1 MKRISILY
9 AAVGIGIFAI
19 AISAVAQNQFK
30 LGVVDTQKVFEGY
43 KSAKAADEV
52 LKTAEDKLRAQ
63 LEDVRE
69 QILTMEE
76 RLTKQK
82 LFLEDPETE
91 SMEED
96 IRLKKQEYQREL
108 EMGQQSILAKQKEL
122 VEPILKEIE
131 TLIKEIGK
139 NGGYNLILEKRLVT
153 LYVDP
158 SYDLTESVTQTLNE
172 RYEETNSSEPSE
184 KDAEKSETPQ

>member
-9 AAVGIGIFAI
+9 LAVAIGIFVFAI
-19 AISAVAQNQFK
+19 GAVAQNQFK

-43 KSAKAADEV
+43 KRAKAAEEV

-69 QILTMEE
+69 EIRTMEE

-82 LFLEDPETE
+82 LFLPDPETE
-91 SMEED
+91 SIEND
-96 IRLKKQEYQREL
+96 IRMRKQEYQREL
-108 EMGQQSILAKQKEL
+108 EIGQESILAKQKEL

-139 NGGYNLILEKRLVT
+139 DGGYNLILEKRLVT

-158 SYDLTESVTQTLNE
+158 SYDLTENVIQTLNE
-172 RYEETNSSEPSE
+172 QYDEANPLEPSE
-184 KDAEKSETPQ
+184 KNAEKSETPQ

>member
-9 AAVGIGIFAI
+9 ATVGIGIFAI

-76 RLTKQK
+76 RLTKHK

-91 SMEED
+91 SIEND
-96 IRLKKQEYQREL
+96 IRLKKQQYQREL

-122 VEPILKEIE
+122 VEPILNEIE

-139 NGGYNLILEKRLVT
+139 NGAYNLILEKRLVT

>member
-91 SMEED
+91 SIEND
-96 IRLKKQEYQREL
+96 IRLKKQQYQREL

-122 VEPILKEIE
+122 VEPILNEIE

-139 NGGYNLILEKRLVT
+139 NGAYNLILEKRLVT

>member
-1 MKRISILY
+1 MKRISIVYL
-9 AAVGIGIFAI
+9 AVAIGIFVFAI
-19 AISAVAQNQFK
+19 GAVAQNQFK

-43 KSAKAADEV
+43 KRAKAAEEV

-63 LEDVRE
+63 LEDVGEEIR
-69 QILTMEE
+69 TMEE

-82 LFLEDPETE
+82 LFLPDPETE
-91 SMEED
+91 SIEND
-96 IRLKKQEYQREL
+96 IRMRKQEYQREL
-108 EMGQQSILAKQKEL
+108 EIGQESILAKQKEL

-139 NGGYNLILEKRLVT
+139 DGGYNLILEKRLVT

-158 SYDLTESVTQTLNE
+158 SYDLTESVIQTLNE
-172 RYEETNSSEPSE
+172 RYDEANPPKPSE
-184 KDAEKSETPQ
+184 KNAAQSETPQ

>member
-9 AAVGIGIFAI
+9 VTVGIGTFLL

-91 SMEED
+91 SIEND
-96 IRLKKQEYQREL
+96 IRLKKQQYQREL

-122 VEPILKEIE
+122 VEPILNEIE

-139 NGGYNLILEKRLVT
+139 NGAYNLILEKRLVT

>member
-9 AAVGIGIFAI
+9 AAVGIGIFVI

-30 LGVVDTQKVFEGY
+30 LGVVDTRKVLEGY
-43 KSAKAADEV
+43 KSAKAASEV
-52 LKTAEDKLRAQ
+52 LKTAEDKLLAQ
-63 LEDVRE
+63 IEDVRE
-69 QILTMEE
+69 QIRTMEE
-76 RLTKQK
+76 RLAKQK

-91 SMEED
+91 SIEND
-96 IRLKKQEYQREL
+96 IRLKTQEFQREL
-108 EMGQQSILAKQKEL
+108 EMGQQSILAKEKEFF
-122 VEPILKEIE
+122 EPILNEIE

-172 RYEETNSSEPSE
+172 RYEETNSPEPSE

>member
-9 AAVGIGIFAI
+9 VTVGIGLFAF
-19 AISAVAQNQFK
+19 AISAVAQNEFK

-43 KSAKAADEV
+43 KRAKTADEV
-52 LKTAEDKLRAQ
+52 LKTAEDKLRGQ
-63 LEDVRE
+63 LEDVRAE
-69 QILTMEE
+69 IQTMEE

-82 LFLEDPETE
+82 LFLDDPQTE
-91 SMEED
+91 SIEND
-96 IRLKKQEYQREL
+96 IRLKKQAYQREL
-108 EMGQQSILAKQKEL
+108 QIGQESILAKQKEL

-131 TLIKEIGK
+131 TLITEIGK

-158 SYDLTESVTQTLNE
+158 NYDLTETVLQTLNE
-172 RYEETNSSEPSE
+172 RYEEATPSEPSE
-184 KDAEKSETPQ
+184 KDAKKSETPQ

>member
-1 MKRISILY
+1 MKRISIVY
-9 AAVGIGIFAI
+9 VAVAIGTFVFAI
-19 AISAVAQNQFK
+19 GAVAQNQFK

-43 KSAKAADEV
+43 KRAKAAEEV

-63 LEDVRE
+63 LEDVGEEIR
-69 QILTMEE
+69 TMEE

-82 LFLEDPETE
+82 LFLPDPETE
-91 SMEED
+91 SIEND
-96 IRLKKQEYQREL
+96 IRMRKQEYQREL
-108 EMGQQSILAKQKEL
+108 EIGQESILAKQKEL

-139 NGGYNLILEKRLVT
+139 DGGYNLILEKRLVT

-158 SYDLTESVTQTLNE
+158 SYDLTEAVIQTLNE
-172 RYEETNSSEPSE
+172 RYDEANPPKPSE
-184 KDAEKSETPQ
+184 KNAEKSETPQ

>member
-9 AAVGIGIFAI
+9 AAVGIGIFVI

-43 KSAKAADEV
+43 KSAKAASEV
-52 LKTAEDKLRAQ
+52 LKTAEDKLLAQ
-63 LEDVRE
+63 IEDVRE

-91 SMEED
+91 SIEND
-96 IRLKKQEYQREL
+96 IRLKTQEFQREL

-122 VEPILKEIE
+122 VEPILNEIE

-139 NGGYNLILEKRLVT
+139 NGAYNLILEKRLVT

>member
-9 AAVGIGIFAI
+9 AAVGIGIFVI

-30 LGVVDTQKVFEGY
+30 LGVVDTRKVLEGY
-43 KSAKAADEV
+43 KSAKAASEV
-52 LKTAEDKLRAQ
+52 LKTAEDKLLAQ
-63 LEDVRE
+63 IEDVRE
-69 QILTMEE
+69 QIRTMEE
-76 RLTKQK
+76 RLAKQK

-91 SMEED
+91 SIEND
-96 IRLKKQEYQREL
+96 IRLKTQEFQREL
-108 EMGQQSILAKQKEL
+108 EMGQQSILAKEKEFF
-122 VEPILKEIE
+122 EPILNEIE

-172 RYEETNSSEPSE
+172 RYEEANSPEPSE

>member
-9 AAVGIGIFAI
+9 AAVGIGIFVI
-19 AISAVAQNQFK
+19 VISAVAQNQFK

-91 SMEED
+91 SIEND

-131 TLIKEIGK
+131 VLIKEIGK

-172 RYEETNSSEPSE
+172 RYEETNSLEPSE

>member
-9 AAVGIGIFAI
+9 VTVGIGTFLL

-82 LFLEDPETE
+82 LFLEEPETE
-91 SMEED
+91 SIEND
-96 IRLKKQEYQREL
+96 IRLKKQQYQREL

-122 VEPILKEIE
+122 VEPILNEIE

-139 NGGYNLILEKRLVT
+139 NGAYNLILEKRLVT

>member
-9 AAVGIGIFAI
+9 VTVGIGTFLL

-91 SMEED
+91 SIEND

-122 VEPILKEIE
+122 VEPILNEIE

-139 NGGYNLILEKRLVT
+139 NGAYNLILEKRLVT

>member
-9 AAVGIGIFAI
+9 VTVGIGLFLFAI
-19 AISAVAQNQFK
+19 STAAQNQFK

-43 KSAKAADEV
+43 KRAKAADDV
-52 LKTAEDKLRAQ
+52 LKTAEDKLRTQ

-69 QILTMEE
+69 EIRTMEE

-82 LFLEDPETE
+82 LFLQDPETE
-91 SMEED
+91 RIESD

-108 EMGQQSILAKQKEL
+108 EIGQESILAKQKEL

-139 NGGYNLILEKRLVT
+139 SGGYNLILEKRLVT

-158 SYDLTESVTQTLNE
+158 SYDLTDSVIETLNK
-172 RYEETNSSEPSE
+172 RYEEANPSEPSD
-184 KDAEKSETPQ
+184 KDAETSETPQ

>member
-43 KSAKAADEV
+43 KSAKAASEV
-52 LKTAEDKLRAQ
+52 LKTAEDKLLAQ
-63 LEDVRE
+63 IEDVRE
-69 QILTMEE
+69 QIRTMEE
-76 RLTKQK
+76 RLAKQK

-91 SMEED
+91 SIEND
-96 IRLKKQEYQREL
+96 IRLKTQEYQREL

-122 VEPILKEIE
+122 VEPILNEIE

-139 NGGYNLILEKRLVT
+139 NGAYNLILEKRLVT

>member
-1 MKRISILY
+1 MKRISIVY
-9 AAVGIGIFAI
+9 VAVAIGTFVFAI
-19 AISAVAQNQFK
+19 GAVAQNQFK

-43 KSAKAADEV
+43 KRAKAAEEV

-63 LEDVRE
+63 LEDVGEEIR
-69 QILTMEE
+69 TMEE

-82 LFLEDPETE
+82 LFLPDPETE
-91 SMEED
+91 SIEND
-96 IRLKKQEYQREL
+96 IRMRKQEYQREL
-108 EMGQQSILAKQKEL
+108 EIGQESILAKQKEL

-139 NGGYNLILEKRLVT
+139 DGGYNLILEKRLVT

-158 SYDLTESVTQTLNE
+158 SYDLTDTVIQTLNE
-172 RYEETNSSEPSE
+172 RYDEANPPKPSE
-184 KDAEKSETPQ
+184 KNAEKSETPQ

>member
-9 AAVGIGIFAI
+9 AAVGIGIFVI

-43 KSAKAADEV
+43 KAAKAADEV

-91 SMEED
+91 SIEND
-96 IRLKKQEYQREL
+96 IRLKKQQYQREL

-122 VEPILKEIE
+122 VEPILNEIE

-139 NGGYNLILEKRLVT
+139 NGAYNLILEKRLVT

>member
-9 AAVGIGIFAI
+9 VTVGIGLFAF
-19 AISAVAQNQFK
+19 AISAVAQNEFK

-43 KSAKAADEV
+43 KRAKTADEV
-52 LKTAEDKLRAQ
+52 LKTAEDKLRGQ
-63 LEDVRE
+63 LEDVRAE
-69 QILTMEE
+69 IQTMEE

-82 LFLEDPETE
+82 LFLDDPQTE
-91 SMEED
+91 SIEND

-108 EMGQQSILAKQKEL
+108 QIGQESILAKQKEL

-131 TLIKEIGK
+131 TLITEIGK

-158 SYDLTESVTQTLNE
+158 NYDLTESVLQTLNE
-172 RYEETNSSEPSE
+172 RYEEATPSEPSE
-184 KDAEKSETPQ
+184 KDSKKSKTPQ

>member
-1 MKRISILY
+1 MSVLVVS
-9 AAVGIGIFAI
+9 AA
-19 AISAVAQNQFK
+19 AQDQFK

-43 KSAKAADEV
+43 KRARAADEV
-52 LKTAEDKLRAQ
+52 LKTAEDRLRGE
-63 LEDVRE
+63 LEDLRE
-69 QILTMEE
+69 EIRTMEE

-82 LFLEDPETE
+82 LFLDDPQTE
-91 SMEED
+91 NVEND

-108 EMGQQSILAKQKEL
+108 EIGQESILAKQKEL

-139 NGGYNLILEKRLVT
+139 NEGYSLILEKRLVT

-158 SYDLTESVTQTLNE
+158 KYDLTETVLETLDKQ
-172 RYEETNSSEPSE
+172 YEESASSESSE
-184 KDAEKSETPQ
+184 NDTKKSETPQ

>member
-9 AAVGIGIFAI
+9 AAVGIGIFVI

-43 KSAKAADEV
+43 KSAKAASEV
-52 LKTAEDKLRAQ
+52 LKTAEDKLLAQ
-63 LEDVRE
+63 IEDVRE
-69 QILTMEE
+69 QIRTMEE
-76 RLTKQK
+76 RLAKQK

-91 SMEED
+91 SIEND
-96 IRLKKQEYQREL
+96 IRLKTQEFQREL

-122 VEPILKEIE
+122 VEPILNEIE

>member
-43 KSAKAADEV
+43 KGAKAADEV

-91 SMEED
+91 SIEND
-96 IRLKKQEYQREL
+96 IRLKKQQYQREL

-122 VEPILKEIE
+122 VEPILNEIE

-139 NGGYNLILEKRLVT
+139 NGAYNLILEKRLVT

>member
-1 MKRISILY
+1 MKRISIVY
-9 AAVGIGIFAI
+9 MAVVIGIFVFAI
-19 AISAVAQNQFK
+19 GAVAQNQFK

-43 KSAKAADEV
+43 KRAKAAEEV

-63 LEDVRE
+63 LEDVGEEIR
-69 QILTMEE
+69 TMEE

-82 LFLEDPETE
+82 LFLPDPETE
-91 SMEED
+91 SIEND
-96 IRLKKQEYQREL
+96 IRMRKQEYQREL
-108 EMGQQSILAKQKEL
+108 EIGQESILAKQKEL

-139 NGGYNLILEKRLVT
+139 DGGYNLILEKRLVT

-158 SYDLTESVTQTLNE
+158 SYDLTETVIQTLNE
-172 RYEETNSSEPSE
+172 RYEEANPPEPST
-184 KDAEKSETPQ
+184 KDAENSETPQ

>member
-9 AAVGIGIFAI
+9 LAVATGIFVFAI
-19 AISAVAQNQFK
+19 GAVAQNQFK

-43 KSAKAADEV
+43 NRAKAAEEV
-52 LKTAEDKLRAQ
+52 LKTAEDRLRAQ

-69 QILTMEE
+69 DIRTMEE
-76 RLTKQK
+76 RLATGK
-82 LFLEDPETE
+82 LFLDEQETE
-91 SMEED
+91 RMKND
-96 IRLKKQEYQREL
+96 VRMRKQEYQREL
-108 EMGQQSILAKQKEL
+108 ELGQESILAKQKEL

-131 TLIKEIGK
+131 TLIKESCK

-158 SYDLTESVTQTLNE
+158 SYDLTDTVIQTLNE
-172 RYEETNSSEPSE
+172 RYDEANPPEPSE
-184 KDAEKSETPQ
+184 KNAEKSETPQ

>member
-30 LGVVDTQKVFEGY
+30 LGVVDTRKVLEGY
-43 KSAKAADEV
+43 KSAKAASEV
-52 LKTAEDKLRAQ
+52 LKTAEDKLLAQ
-63 LEDVRE
+63 IEDVRE
-69 QILTMEE
+69 QIRTMEE
-76 RLTKQK
+76 RLAKQK

-91 SMEED
+91 SIEND
-96 IRLKKQEYQREL
+96 IRLKTQEFQREL
-108 EMGQQSILAKQKEL
+108 EMGQQSILAKEKEFF
-122 VEPILKEIE
+122 EPILNEIE

-172 RYEETNSSEPSE
+172 RYEETNSPEPSE

>member
-1 MKRISILY
+1 M
-9 AAVGIGIFAI
+9 
-19 AISAVAQNQFK
+19 
-30 LGVVDTQKVFEGY
+30 
-43 KSAKAADEV
+43 
-52 LKTAEDKLRAQ
+52 KTAEDKLRAQ

-91 SMEED
+91 SIEND
-96 IRLKKQEYQREL
+96 IRLKKQQYQREL

-122 VEPILKEIE
+122 VEPILNEIE

-139 NGGYNLILEKRLVT
+139 NGAYNLILEKRLVT

>member
-91 SMEED
+91 SIEND
-96 IRLKKQEYQREL
+96 IRLKKQQYQREL